1 MRGRQ
6 CCSLFP
12 NSENRLLPWDTI
24 PGLRVNT
31 MCFLIPPEYKL
42 SLCLVSIYSCIAA
55 MLDSPQYRLRSI
67 FFPPCTVP
75 ELCSST
81 FPITIMRIRVHP
93 PPIIWSLYCCNMP
106 QAYTVQCVSWIQ
118 LQEKKLTY
126 VSLQKHYRTFQYS
139 YSRNLPPQLL

>member
-93 PPIIWSLYCCNMP
+93 PPHYLEP
-106 QAYTVQCVSWIQ
+106 VL
-118 LQEKKLTY
+118 LQYAIGLHSVVCELDSVAGEET
-126 VSLQKHYRTFQYS
+126 
-139 YSRNLPPQLL
+139 NLCFSSEAL